1 MTILIS
7 AIAFF
12 ILLTVLVMLHEL
24 GHFAVARWA
33 KVTVEEFGFG
43 LPPRIRTLFWQGGTR
58 FSLNWIPFG
67 GFVRLKGEN
76 AETNEER
83 TAPGSFGAASFPA
96 RIAILVAGVFMNFLF
111 AILLFTIGFSVGHW
125 IPTYLTFEDMQAAS
139 ERGEIHLAP
148 GVLIQD
154 VLPSGTAL
162 GAGVPARSLLLQV
175 DGKDVYTPQEV
186 SALQQG
192 KEKVTYTFLPSIDAK
207 EQQTL
212 TVPVKEGKTGV
223 GLQAFPRDLS
233 APSRSIGTAIWLSLR
248 ETVIMTQ
255 QTFIGLAT
263 LFVSL
268 ISTATIPEGITG
280 VVGIA
285 QLTHASV
292 QEGFMMYLRL
302 VALLSLSLAVLNIL
316 PLPAL
321 DGGRLLFVLLE
332 LVRGKPVNRRLEV
345 MTNAIGFMAL
355 LLLIAVITYHDVLRV
370 FWK

>member
-1 MTILIS
+1 MTVLIS
-7 AIAFF
+7 ALAFF
-12 ILLTVLVMLHEL
+12 VLLTVLVMLHEL

-43 LPPRIRTLFWQGGTR
+43 LPPRIKTLFRQGGTQ

-76 AETNEER
+76 AETHEER
-83 TAPGSFGAASFPA
+83 TAPGSFGAASYFA
-96 RIAILVAGVFMNFLF
+96 RIMILIAGVLMNFLF
-111 AILLFTIGFSVGHW
+111 AILLFTIGFSVGRW
-125 IPTYLTFEDMQAAS
+125 IPTYLSYEDMQAAS

-154 VLPSGTAL
+154 VMPGGTAL
-162 GAGVPARSLLLQV
+162 SAGVPARSLLLQV

-186 SALQQG
+186 SSLQQG
-192 KEKVTYTFLPSIDAK
+192 KEQVSYTFLPTPDAT
-207 EQQTL
+207 EQQTI
-212 TVPVKEGKTGV
+212 TVPVQDGKTGV
-223 GLQAFPRDLS
+223 GLQAYPRDLS
-233 APSRSIGTAIWLSLR
+233 APSRSLGTAIWLSLR
-248 ETVIMTQ
+248 ETVIMTH
-255 QTFIGLAT
+255 QTFIGLST

-268 ISTATIPEGITG
+268 ISKATIPEGITG

-321 DGGRLLFVLLE
+321 DGGRLLFVFLE
-332 LVRGKPVNRRLEV
+332 LIRGKPVNRKLEV
-345 MTNAIGFMAL
+345 MTNAIGFLAL
-355 LLLIAVITYHDVLRV
+355 LLLIALITYNDVLRV